1 MSFRKHCAVNG
12 ARRAAAP
19 EEPTSRG
26 NPESKRSLLAAVAFD
41 DTG

>member
-1 MSFRKHCAVNG
+1 MNG
-12 ARRAAAP
+12 ASRAVEP
-19 EEPTSRG
+19 EESTSRG